1 MKDFPCTQCGLCCK
15 QLGSIMDNKS
25 TLPQLQQFLVSK
37 FPYKVLEY
45 GSCEMLTSDNKCSV
59 YDDRPLVCNIKLMNK
74 IHHIPYEVTAKIC
87 NYLIEE
93 NGLDESFKVKL

>member
-15 QLGSIMDNKS
+15 KIGYLLDNKS
-25 TLPQLQQFLVSK
+25 KLSEHAQFLISK
-37 FPYKVLEY
+37 FPYKTLND

-59 YDDRPLVCNIKLMNK
+59 YDDRPLICNVKLMSK
-74 IHHIPYEVTAKIC
+74 LFHIPYEDTAQIC
-87 NYLIEE
+87 NTWIEE